1 MSLAAPVP
9 VSDAS
14 TTLLLKYSKT
24 TLFLTVVLS
33 TTSVREL
40 KARALAALAAS
51 AQPDDDHVGRPFADV
66 SPDDVEVYVGTPGD
80 TDAAPMQFTPLQA
93 SKPLGKTAYAQD
105 ESARLDA
112 LALDDG
118 AVLYLGFP
126 GEPHVQ
132 LPSLDDEVVEGDA

>member
-51 AQPDDDHVGRPFADV
+51 AQPDDDHIGRPFADV

-80 TDAAPMQFTPLQA
+80 TDTAPMQFTPLQA

-112 LALDDG
+112 LAFDDG

-132 LPSLDDEVVEGDA
+132 LTSLDDAVVEGDA

>member
-51 AQPDDDHVGRPFADV
+51 AQPDDDHIGRPFADV

-80 TDAAPMQFTPLQA
+80 TDTAPMQFTPLQA

>member
-14 TTLLLKYSKT
+14 TTLLLKFSKT
-24 TLFLTVVLS
+24 TLFLTVVPS

-40 KARALAALAAS
+40 KARALAALAES
-51 AQPDDDHVGRPFADV
+51 AQPDDAQLGRPFAEARPEDV
-66 SPDDVEVYVGTPGD
+66 QVYVGHTGD
-80 TDAAPMQFTPLQA
+80 GDDAPMRYTPLEET
-93 SKPLGKTAYAQD
+93 KTLGKTAYADD

-118 AVLYLGFP
+118 QVLYLGFP

-132 LPSLDDEVVEGDA
+132 LPSLEDEMVEEM